1 MLGRP
6 LKTSWLT
13 IVLYYA
19 LLVPLT
25 KAYLVVER
33 RFQGHLQSQ
42 EPILS
47 SGSISEDFGSRSAIM
62 IDVETLAEDV
72 ATGVTYFLKN
82 VHDRMV
88 ITNISIKDSFVAS
101 DLRFDAVH
109 GRSSNLVGGIE
120 RAFGNSYV
128 DEAIQEQER

>member
-1 MLGRP
+1 
-6 LKTSWLT
+6 
-13 IVLYYA
+13 
-19 LLVPLT
+19 
-25 KAYLVVER
+25 
-33 RFQGHLQSQ
+33 
-42 EPILS
+42 
-47 SGSISEDFGSRSAIM
+47 M